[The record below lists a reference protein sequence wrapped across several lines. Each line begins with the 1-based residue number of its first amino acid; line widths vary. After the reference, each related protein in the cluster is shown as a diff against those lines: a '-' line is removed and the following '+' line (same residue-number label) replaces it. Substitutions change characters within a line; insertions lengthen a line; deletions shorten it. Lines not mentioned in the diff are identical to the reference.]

1 MGLITNI
8 KQLKEKGIVK
18 ILPLAYASV
27 FAVFCVIQLLRGGSL
42 ISLFATP
49 DQLGQVYFDL
59 KKYDKAAAAYSD
71 PFRKGMAHYLNEDY
85 TVAVDYFSQIDSDE
99 ALFNRANAWAHSMN
113 YVFALKDYDQLLKR
127 NPTHQGALKNRPIIQ
142 TIVDDIM
149 RLSESQKE
157 EGGDS
162 GKMKKEDDPLMAEGA
177 DRKTLDKVE
186 IEQYTAD
193 DLLNDPSISEL
204 WMKQVQANPAQF
216 LSIKFQMQL
225 QRQGGESKDPVEK
238 EGGNP

>member
-1 MGLITNI
+1 MGLIM
-8 KQLKEKGIVK
+8 KFARLKKKGIVK
-18 ILPLAYASV
+18 MLPRAYAGIFV
-27 FAVFCVIQLLRGGSL
+27 LFCLVQLLRGGSFA
-42 ISLFATP
+42 SLFATP
-49 DQLGQVYFDL
+49 DQLGQIYFNL
-59 KKYDKAAAAYSD
+59 KKYDKSAAAFSD
-71 PFRKGMAHYLNEDY
+71 PFRRGMAHYLNEDY
-85 TVAVDYFSQIDSDE
+85 TVAVDYLSQIDSDE

-113 YVFALKDYDQLLKR
+113 YVYALKDYDQLLNR

-162 GKMKKEDDPLMAEGA
+162 GKMKKEDDPLLAEGA
-177 DRKTLDKVE
+177 ERKNLEKVE

-204 WMKQVQANPAQF
+204 WMKQVQADPAQF

-225 QRQGGESKDPVEK
+225 QSPGEATASPEEKKGGKP
-238 EGGNP
+238 